1 MSSPNDASAYLA
13 ALYGITQV
21 DEDGYLFISPIIHDW
36 AMVAERE
43 IDTVFDLEGG
53 LDVGVPTEPEQ
64 MLYVYF
70 HFADNGLPNAD
81 KLDALAEFA
90 ASLIRRKH
98 RVLVHCGMGFNR
110 SALVAGVTLHKL
122 GMSGREAVA
131 RLRGR
136 RPGALFNETF
146 ADFLIA
152 LS

>member
-1 MSSPNDASAYLA
+1 MSAADPTRAFLS

-21 DEDGYLFISPIIHDW
+21 DDEGYLFISPVINDW
-36 AMVAERE
+36 AEVSRRA

-70 HFADNGLPNAD
+70 HFADNGLPN
-81 KLDALAEFA
+81 LDRLNALSEFG
-90 ASLIRRKH
+90 ASLIRRQH

-110 SALVAGVTLHKL
+110 SALLAGVILHKL
-122 GMSGREAVA
+122 GMSGRAAVE
-131 RLRGR
+131 RLRAR

-146 ADFLIA
+146 ADFLSV
-152 LS
+152 L